1 MLGRMLTAVFVPAD
15 ATEAAAATPAAAVV
29 RVARPICSYFSTV
42 SSVFLRILP
51 VNAAHHSWFGDL

>member
-1 MLGRMLTAVFVPAD
+1 MLGRMLAAVFVPAD

-42 SSVFLRILP
+42 SSVFLRDSSSERSSP
-51 VNAAHHSWFGDL
+51 